1 MATRK
6 TKRFENKW
14 QIWPEYDKNYNA
26 IVCDFSV
33 YNLIE
38 NEEAEE
44 QYIRGIYKKL
54 KNHLKWFITTTLS
67 TELKSNF
74 ILIVDENGVIVPGK
88 KYGLDMNLT
97 AALANNYKKKDAEA
111 MMEMIGEAISNEATS
126 FLEDQNVKVI
136 EKVKKR

>member
-6 TKRFENKW
+6 TKRFKNNW
-14 QIWPEYDKNYNA
+14 QIWPEYDKEYNA
-26 IVCDFSV
+26 IVIDFSV

-44 QYIRGIYKKL
+44 QYIRGIYRKM
-54 KNHLKWFITTTLS
+54 KNHLKCFINTTLS
-67 TELKSNF
+67 TDLQPNY
-74 ILIVDENGVIVPGK
+74 ILIVDENGVIFPGK
-88 KYGLDMNLT
+88 KYGVDMNLT
-97 AALANNYKKKDAEA
+97 AALANDYKKNDAEA

-126 FLEDQNVKVI
+126 FLEANNVKVI